1 MKKYLPNSQKE
12 VEKIKNQID
21 ELAKVKQWKPVV
33 FGNYMDKNGK
43 APLEWLVLDKC
54 GDEIT
59 LVTKNIIDCHE
70 FCENICTSW
79 KDSDI
84 REWLNGEF
92 IDKAFN
98 KNEQKFLVSKSIDS
112 DYGEVDGGK
121 FVTTKDKVYLLSS
134 KDFSDKK
141 QGKGLA
147 KLFGKTAKDMLFNPE
162 ESLSFNGNTGP
173 YLQYMGAR
181 INSILA
187 KAQETGITPDDSDA
201 AVALLTSEDEWAL
214 IKQLGDFPSAI
225 QKSAENLDPSLVAAY
240 VYETAKLF
248 SKFYQTCSIVNAENK
263 QLAGA
268 RLYLASCSLQVIK
281 NAMNLVLVPYLERM

>member
-1 MKKYLPNSQKE
+1 MNAAEKARIAREEAEKEKKVKQESLEEKKE

-70 FCENICTSW
+70 FCENVCTSW

-147 KLFGKTAKDMLFNPE
+147 KLFGKTAKDMLFNCKPTKYA
-162 ESLSFNGNTGP
+162 ESKGIVNDGNDKKHYCWWLRDMQTQMQEKEYQGTGFVSMFDDRDTACRGVVYAGSDLYVAFIESNVFNGKTRMPNT
-173 YLQYMGAR
+173 
-181 INSILA
+181 
-187 KAQETGITPDDSDA
+187 
-201 AVALLTSEDEWAL
+201 
-214 IKQLGDFPSAI
+214 
-225 QKSAENLDPSLVAAY
+225 
-240 VYETAKLF
+240 KL
-248 SKFYQTCSIVNAENK
+248 
-263 QLAGA
+263 
-268 RLYLASCSLQVIK
+268 RLYKSFGVRPVITLK
-281 NAMNLVLVPYLERM
+281 ID